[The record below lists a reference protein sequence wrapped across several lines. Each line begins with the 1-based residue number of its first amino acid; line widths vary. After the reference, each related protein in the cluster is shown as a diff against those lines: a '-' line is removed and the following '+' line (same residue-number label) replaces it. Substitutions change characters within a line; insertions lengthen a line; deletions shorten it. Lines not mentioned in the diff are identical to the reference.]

1 MNAPAAGL
9 PILFELKLFVGLVFW
24 LMFCAV
30 NLVAGGV
37 SVLTAAATTHGDH
50 AERSSIERITWTIGA
65 AAVLVL
71 FAMVA
76 L

>member
-30 NLVAGGV
+30 NLVAGGM
-37 SVLTAAATTHGDH
+37 SVLTAAATAHGDDT
-50 AERSSIERITWTIGA
+50 ERSSIERITWTIGA

-71 FAMVA
+71 FVMVA